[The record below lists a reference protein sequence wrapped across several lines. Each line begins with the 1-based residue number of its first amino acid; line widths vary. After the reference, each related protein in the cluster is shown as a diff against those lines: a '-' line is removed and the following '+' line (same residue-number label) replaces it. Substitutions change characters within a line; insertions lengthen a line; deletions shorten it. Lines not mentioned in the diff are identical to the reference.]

1 MRSWDEDG
9 EVGNAL
15 ARVIA
20 WAIAAFLALAL
31 AISVHARDPGVF
43 LALAGSIVVV
53 ATLALV
59 AFVATALVLFGL
71 LFAARLLVMLAF
83 SSKGTSRK
91 SSSQL

>member
-9 EVGNAL
+9 EVWNAL

-31 AISVHARDPGVF
+31 AISVLARDPGVF
-43 LALAGSIVVV
+43 LALAGSFVVV
-53 ATLALV
+53 ATLALI
-59 AFVATALVLFGL
+59 AFVAMTLVLFGL
-71 LFAARLLVMLAF
+71 FFAARLLVLFAL
-83 SSKGTSRK
+83 SSKGTSPK